1 MFFRDAQKVAQQ
13 LDIPINKVELPLSIS
28 DIPADQPEL
37 ETEPEKVKKRISRLR
52 FGLFPHRCG
61 VFRLKIA

>member
-1 MFFRDAQKVAQQ
+1 MFFCDAQKAQQ

-37 ETEPEKVKKRISRLR
+37 EKVEKRISQLH
-52 FGLFPHRCG
+52 FGLFPHCCR
-61 VFRLKIA
+61 VLD

>member
-13 LDIPINKVELPLSIS
+13 LDIPINKVVELPLSIL

-37 ETEPEKVKKRISRLR
+37 ETEPEKVKKRISQLC
-52 FGLFPHRCG
+52 FGLFPQ
-61 VFRLKIA
+61 F